1 MSGHPYTT
9 LFPAAL
15 GTPTVRG
22 TLKAVPEDFIV
33 EEQLS
38 FALSGTGHHLYLQ
51 VQKTGANTEWV
62 ARQLAAHFKVP
73 ARDVGYAGLKDRQ
86 AITTQWFSV
95 PVRQYDPQQVAQL
108 MIEGVTC
115 LQAVPHERK
124 LRKGA
129 IAHNGF
135 TITLRELAGD
145 LDDLRR
151 RLDDIRVHGVPNYFD
166 AQRFGHDRQNLVVA
180 QALFEKKRRLPPPKR
195 GLYLSAARA
204 WLFNHI
210 LARRIAEQSWHRPLP
225 GDVFWLNG
233 TKRFFLAEAIDS
245 EIERRV
251 TEGDIHPTGAL
262 WGEGQLAST
271 GEVAALESAVA
282 AQWPILRDGLEAF
295 GLEQDRRAQRV
306 IPAAL
311 EYQIDAA
318 KKNLQITF
326 RLPAGSYATTLLGE
340 LVREPLI

>member
-9 LFPAAL
+9 LFPVAL

-22 TLKAVPEDFIV
+22 TLKTVPEDFIV

-38 FALSGTGHHLYLQ
+38 FALSGQGHHLYLQ

-62 ARQLAAHFKVP
+62 ARQLAQHFKVP
-73 ARDVGYAGLKDRQ
+73 ARDIGYAGLKDRH
-86 AITTQWFSV
+86 AVTTQWFSV
-95 PVRQYDPQQVAQL
+95 PIKQYVPEQVAKL
-108 MIEGVTC
+108 VIEGVTC

-129 IAHNGF
+129 VAHNSF
-135 TITLRELAGD
+135 AITLRELAGD
-145 LDDLRR
+145 LDDLKR
-151 RLDDIRVHGVPNYFD
+151 RLEHIRAHGVPNYFD
-166 AQRFGHDRQNLVVA
+166 AQRFGHNRQNLVVA
-180 QALFEKKRRLPPPKR
+180 QALFEKTRRLPPPKR
-195 GLYLSAARA
+195 GMYLSAARA

-210 LARRIAEQSWHRPLP
+210 LARRIAEQSWNRPLP

-233 TKRFFLAEAIDS
+233 TKRFFLAETPDA

-251 TEGDIHPTGAL
+251 REGDIHPTGAL

-271 GEVAALESAVA
+271 GEVAVLESAVA
-282 AQWPILRDGLEAF
+282 AQWSILRDGLVAF
-295 GLEQDRRAQRV
+295 ALEQDRRALRV

-318 KKNLQITF
+318 KKNLQVTF